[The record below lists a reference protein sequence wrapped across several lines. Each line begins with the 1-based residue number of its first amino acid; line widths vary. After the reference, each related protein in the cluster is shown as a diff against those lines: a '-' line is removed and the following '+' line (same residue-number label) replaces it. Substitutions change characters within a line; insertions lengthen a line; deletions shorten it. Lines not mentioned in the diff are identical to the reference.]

1 MSAAIDIDRGLERMV
16 DALGRLARA
25 PLDDLLAQL
34 GADLESGA
42 RRRLTVEKAGPGGE
56 AWPEWS
62 AAYAASRPP
71 KGGLL
76 ELSGDLI
83 DSIRWEL
90 EGLTVLVGSPQVYAL
105 THQMGDPARSIPPRP
120 YLGISRDDA
129 EAMQETADRWLAAI
143 MEGGA

>member
-1 MSAAIDIDRGLERMV
+1 MSAEINVDRGLEQMRE
-16 DALGRLARA
+16 ALSRLARA
-25 PLDDLLAQL
+25 PLANLLEQL

-42 RRRLTVEKAGPGGE
+42 RRRLTVEKKGPDGE
-56 AWPEWS
+56 AWPAWS

-90 EGLTVLVGSPQVYAL
+90 EGLTVAVGSPQVYAL
-105 THQMGDPARSIPPRP
+105 THQVGDPARGIPARP
-120 YLGISRDDA
+120 YLGVSDA
-129 EAMQETADRWLAAI
+129 DADAMQATADQWIASVMKGRA
-143 MEGGA
+143 